1 MTVHFQMEGVD
12 VGPRIAWSTMAAWAA
27 LHTLGYQTD
36 GKGCS
41 GDALDAADLVSRSRR
56 ILRPMRAKVVTLKAL
71 PDGFEITTEEQ
82 VLLCIVDIVELAE
95 KALAAGRL
103 AIRYLP

>member
-12 VGPRIAWSTMAAWAA
+12 VGPRVAWSTMMAWAA
-27 LHTLGYQTD
+27 LHTLGYETE

-41 GDALDAADLVSRSRR
+41 GDALDAADVVSRSRR
-56 ILRPMRAKVVTLKAL
+56 ILQPMFAQVVTLKAL
-71 PDGFEITTEEQ
+71 PDGATVTTEEQ

-95 KALAAGRL
+95 KAIAAGRT